1 MWLGWELAALVD
13 TSRLASVALV
23 TAYADGVEVE
33 LRRPADLSVMERLL
47 VPVLPLHV

>member
-1 MWLGWELAALVD
+1 VD
-13 TSRLASVALV
+13 TSRLAAVARV

-33 LRRPADLSVMERLL
+33 LRRTADLSLLERLL